1 MYVMSHHKQL
11 PYCATG
17 MYIYS
22 FHIPRHQRTCAY
34 AGYSLTARARMRPRM
49 VGVNWNEP
57 RPPIDRHV
65 VLTCG
70 RPVNDDVLAREL
82 GGVFL

>member
-17 MYIYS
+17 MLVYS
-22 FHIPRHQRTCAY
+22 FHIPGAASTHT
-34 AGYSLTARARMRPRM
+34 YSLTARARMRPRM

-57 RPPIDRHV
+57 RPHSIDTLYLLV
-65 VLTCG
+65 ANDI
-70 RPVNDDVLAREL
+70 NDDVLAREL
-82 GGVFL
+82 GRVFL